1 MLKILAGVLEPDV
14 GQVEAERGFKIGYYI
29 QESMICWTT
38 RRRFCRICKIEHLQT
53 LMILKFAAF

>member
-1 MLKILAGVLEPDV
+1 MEPDV